1 MLNLQT
7 LNNISIPITWIDGTL
22 VKLNQPSFK
31 FMKDVVTVQEDDID
45 GMSKVVLDIMNNNT
59 SGRKFKKAEV
69 EGLNISQVMA
79 IVGEITNFKAA
90 VDSDP
95 N

>member
-7 LNNISIPITWIDGTL
+7 LNNISIPITWTDGTL
-22 VKLNQPSFK
+22 IKLNQPSFK
-31 FMKDVVTVQEDDID
+31 FMKDVVSVQEDDID

-69 EGLNISQVMA
+69 EDLNISQVMA
-79 IVGEITNFKAA
+79 IVGEITNFKTE